1 MCPVTVGSV
10 VDSAVGLVVGNMPK
24 GLQGFQKGHKD
35 FVPKESRE
43 SSGAKISAT
52 HKKNGHKPSLEVAML
67 ARKAAGEA
75 AKKRVG
81 KLNPGWKGGWSLT
94 KEGVREYKKAW
105 NEKNKER
112 ITFLR
117 QRRRARERDA
127 DGSHTQKQWEDLK
140 NQYSYMCLCCK
151 KYEPEISLSQDHII
165 PISKGGSD
173 YIENIQPL
181 CFECNNRKN
190 TKETNYISILK
201 QAEELVNT

>member
-1 MCPVTVGSV
+1 MYQELE
-10 VDSAVGLVVGNMPK
+10 DLDINMPK

-52 HKKNGHKPSLEVAML
+52 HKKNGHKPNPKAIIL
-67 ARKAAGEA
+67 ARKGASAS

-81 KLNPGWKGGWSLT
+81 ELHSRWKGGWSLT

-117 QRRRARERDA
+117 QRRRARERNA
-127 DGSHTQKQWEDLK
+127 EGSHTQKQWEELKKQYNYIYLFFKKLK
-140 NQYSYMCLCCK
+140 N
-151 KYEPEISLSQDHII
+151 
-165 PISKGGSD
+165 
-173 YIENIQPL
+173 
-181 CFECNNRKN
+181 
-190 TKETNYISILK
+190 
-201 QAEELVNT
+201 